1 MDNVRNMNDT
11 ESTSYKLIMLHINDS
26 QVRMLEDFFAM
37 IDIYYYT
44 IESNVKRAIEKN
56 IKHQQTKVWPGSDAL
71 ITFPI
76 GDKKLD
82 ELLIKLKTF
91 RMALPKG
98 IVMSVAIIPFERV
111 IKSLYNADIP
121 IDNELFNEIQD
132 KYSV

>member
-132 KYSV
+132 KYNV

>member
-11 ESTSYKLIMLHINDS
+11 ESTSYKLIMLYINDS

-132 KYSV
+132 KYNV

>member
-44 IESNVKRAIEKN
+44 FESNVKREIEKN

-132 KYSV
+132 KYNV

>member
-91 RMALPKG
+91 RMVLPKG

-132 KYSV
+132 KYNV

>member
-26 QVRMLEDFFAM
+26 QVRMLEDFFVM

>member
-121 IDNELFNEIQD
+121 VDDELFNEIQD
-132 KYSV
+132 KYNV

>member
-26 QVRMLEDFFAM
+26 QVRMLADFFAM

-121 IDNELFNEIQD
+121 VDDELFNEIQD
-132 KYSV
+132 KYNV

>member
-76 GDKKLD
+76 GDKKFD

>member
-56 IKHQQTKVWPGSDAL
+56 IKHQQTKVWLGSDAL

>member
-76 GDKKLD
+76 GDKKLA

-132 KYSV
+132 KYNV

>member
-1 MDNVRNMNDT
+1 
-11 ESTSYKLIMLHINDS
+11 
-26 QVRMLEDFFAM
+26 M

-132 KYSV
+132 KYNV

>member
-1 MDNVRNMNDT
+1 MDNIRNMNDT

-76 GDKKLD
+76 GDKKLG

>member
-56 IKHQQTKVWPGSDAL
+56 IKHQQTKVWPGSDSL

-121 IDNELFNEIQD
+121 VDDELFNEIQD
-132 KYSV
+132 KYNV